1 MRHSHRKNK
10 RRVTRNRHS
19 SKQEGRKSKHP
30 TLHSWPRTEQH
41 TLCRKSSPARL
52 TKRRTKRGVTDN
64 QEPTDSSTTGPLASK
79 KHMRRYRCVR
89 FEEIQQVCNSVIR
102 NCVCV
107 CSVCMC
113 VVCVCTNT
121 FFHIRFLDLSLISRF
136 PISTLFAPFSI
147 LDCVAG
153 KLNKI

>member
-1 MRHSHRKNK
+1 MHHSHRKNK

-19 SKQEGRKSKHP
+19 LKQEGRKLKHP
-30 TLHSWPRTEQH
+30 TLHSWLRTEQH
-41 TLCRKSSPARL
+41 TLCRKLSPARL

-64 QEPTDSSTTGPLASK
+64 QEPTDSSTTGPLASN

-107 CSVCMC
+107 CSVY
-113 VVCVCTNT
+113 VLTL
-121 FFHIRFLDLSLISRF
+121 FFITGFLICHSFLDYLFRHFF
-136 PISTLFAPFSI
+136 PPFIFYSI
-147 LDCVAG
+147 LRE
-153 KLNKI
+153 N